1 MFVDDDDGGG
11 GGASKPFELLLYG
24 CIEFLMFVFDFSFL
38 DDCSNESMEE
48 AFFKLDVN
56 ADDDDDEDE
65 DEEDEDD
72 DEHTSLESTVL
83 ANEFPR
89 LFFDCLDGEDF
100 AVVIFTLFLI
110 EEDEEFDKDEDEF
123 VGSLLFLTSDE
134 KDGDFLRF
142 EDGNTALLFVS
153 FL

>member
-1 MFVDDDDGGG
+1 
-11 GGASKPFELLLYG
+11 
-24 CIEFLMFVFDFSFL
+24 
-38 DDCSNESMEE
+38 MEE
-48 AFFKLDVN
+48 AFFKLDVK
-56 ADDDDDEDE
+56 ADDDDDDDDDE
-65 DEEDEDD
+65 EEDEDD
-72 DEHTSLESTVL
+72 DEHTSLVSTVF

-100 AVVIFTLFLI
+100 AVVTFTLFLI
-110 EEDEEFDKDEDEF
+110 EEDEEFDKDDEEF

-142 EDGNTALLFVS
+142 EDGNIALLFVS